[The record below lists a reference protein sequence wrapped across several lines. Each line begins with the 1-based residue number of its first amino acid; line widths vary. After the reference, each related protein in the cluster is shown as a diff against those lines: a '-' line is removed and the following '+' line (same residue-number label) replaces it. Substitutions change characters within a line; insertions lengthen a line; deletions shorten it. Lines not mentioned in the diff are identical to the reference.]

1 MGRPHSVFMKQKVNR
16 VEEISM
22 RLIVMFAKGEL
33 PEAIARTIIK
43 TQPGTIPCA
52 NWSLGN
58 RLLTAL
64 ADTDDARGIRQWESV
79 GRRVKKGGKAFY
91 ILAPF
96 GQRVKVKVTDS
107 ETGEE
112 EEVER
117 IIAHGFKA
125 IPVFRYEDTE
135 GEELPLKPD
144 YKPAELPPLYD
155 VALEFGTVNYLPAAP
170 QWLIPGYP
178 WTMNALIRYL

>member
-1 MGRPHSVFMKQKVNR
+1 
-16 VEEISM
+16 
-22 RLIVMFAKGEL
+22 
-33 PEAIARTIIK
+33 
-43 TQPGTIPCA
+43 
-52 NWSLGN
+52 
-58 RLLTAL
+58 
-64 ADTDDARGIRQWESV
+64 
-79 GRRVKKGGKAFY
+79 
-91 ILAPF
+91 
-96 GQRVKVKVTDS
+96 
-107 ETGEE
+107 
-112 EEVER
+112 
-117 IIAHGFKA
+117 GFKA